1 MKSKQK
7 TFSLPRAGAPNT
19 RGPSSGAGAPGV
31 AITPLILHTESI
43 KSARVLIIATS
54 LWSFNLIT
62 RHTFSIMFKS
72 GDCTGQVIPG
82 IAFSIFQ
89 SRVNLELCAG
99 ALSSWNINGCSAKCF
114 ATTGS
119 KCTFRIFVYFFESM
133 VPSTGTRV
141 PTPSYVMQP
150 QKVAD
155 TDTRERP
162 PTSPGTQ

>member
-1 MKSKQK
+1 MITERS
-7 TFSLPRAGAPNT
+7 G
-19 RGPSSGAGAPGV
+19 RGIDAYRFRIYMYPTGSDV
-31 AITPLILHTESI
+31 QILHTESI

-72 GDCTGQVIPG
+72 GDCAGQVIPG

-114 ATTGS
+114 ATTGQ
-119 KCTFRIFVYFFESM
+119 KCTSRIFVYFFESM

-150 QKVAD
+150 
-155 TDTRERP
+155 
-162 PTSPGTQ
+162 